1 MREASPRAKN
11 KNYMNKDKI
20 KELGDAWKAL
30 DDKYDN
36 SILEIIDSSEPTLS
50 EEKLEELKKMQD
62 ELFDLEVELFKALQA
77 E

>member
-1 MREASPRAKN
+1 
-11 KNYMNKDKI
+11 MNKDKI

-62 ELFDLEVELFKALQA
+62 ELFDLEVELFEALQA

>member
-1 MREASPRAKN
+1 
-11 KNYMNKDKI
+11 MNKDKI